1 MKYYC
6 ISLRETPERTA
17 RVQQEF
23 EREGVPVTW
32 VWGIYGKSMQIKS
45 EIPMHSDYFVTRGA
59 TALVLS
65 HHMAWN
71 LAEHDQADEF
81 MVFEDDV
88 VLPENFLERWAA
100 IRAKVDDDVDGVY
113 LQSCCVDDQKWK
125 RKHRDELWDVR
136 YPLCT
141 AAIWWRARAIPTLI
155 EYTKPA
161 NTPVDILLEQKVLP
175 KLKVLTVLPELVS
188 QLTLQGKMSSEVHA

>member
-17 RVQQEF
+17 RVKAEF
-23 EREGVPVTW
+23 DREGVPITW
-32 VWGIYGKSMQIKS
+32 VWGIFGKSMEIKS
-45 EIPMHSDYFVTRGA
+45 ETPMHSDYFVNRGV

-65 HHMAWN
+65 HHFAWN
-71 LAEHDQADEF
+71 MAQHDQAEEF

-88 VLPENFLERWAA
+88 VLPENFLAKWAA
-100 IRAKVDDDVDGVY
+100 IRAKVGDEIDGVY

-125 RKHRDELWDVR
+125 QKYRDELWDVR

-141 AAIWWRARAIPTLI
+141 AAIWWRQRAIPTLV
-155 EYTKPA
+155 EHTKPA
-161 NTPVDILLEQKVLP
+161 NTPVDILLEQKTLRH
-175 KLKVLTVLPELVS
+175 LKVS
-188 QLTLQGKMSSEVHA
+188 

>member
-17 RVQQEF
+17 RVQAEF

-32 VWGIYGKSMQIKS
+32 VWGIFGKAMEIKS
-45 EIPMHSDYFVTRGA
+45 ETPMHSDYFVNRGV

-71 LAEHDQADEF
+71 LAQHDGADEF

-88 VLPENFLERWAA
+88 VLPENFLAKWAA
-100 IRAKVDDDVDGVY
+100 IRAKVPDEVDGVY

-125 RKHRDELWDVR
+125 QKYRDELWDVR

-141 AAIWWRARAIPTLI
+141 AAIWWRQRAIPTLV
-155 EYTKPA
+155 EHTKPA
-161 NTPVDILLEQKVLP
+161 NTPVDILLEQKTLRH
-175 KLKVLTVLPELVS
+175 LKVLTVLPELVS
-188 QLTLQGKMSSEVHA
+188 QLTLQGKMESMVQA

>member
-6 ISLRETPERTA
+6 IALRETPERTA
-17 RVQQEF
+17 RVRAEF

-32 VWGIYGKSMQIKS
+32 VWGIFGKAMEIKS
-45 EIPMHSDYFVTRGA
+45 ETPMHSDYFVNRGV

-71 LAEHDQADEF
+71 LAQHDGADEF

-88 VLPENFLERWAA
+88 VLPENFLAKWAA
-100 IRAKVDDDVDGVY
+100 IRAKVPDEVDGVY

-125 RKHRDELWDVR
+125 QKYRDELWDVR

-141 AAIWWRARAIPTLI
+141 AAIWWRQRAIPTLV
-155 EYTKPA
+155 EHTRPA
-161 NTPVDILLEQKVLP
+161 NTPVDILLEQKTLRH
-175 KLKVLTVLPELVS
+175 LKVLTVLPELVS
-188 QLTLQGKMSSEVHA
+188 QLTLQGKMESMVQA

>member
-17 RVQQEF
+17 RVRAEF

-32 VWGIYGKSMQIKS
+32 VWGIFGKAMEIKS
-45 EIPMHSDYFVTRGA
+45 ETPMHSDYFVNRGV

-71 LAEHDQADEF
+71 LAQHDQAEEF

-88 VLPENFLERWAA
+88 VLPENFLAKWAA
-100 IRAKVDDDVDGVY
+100 IRAKVPDEVDGVY

-125 RKHRDELWDVR
+125 QKYRDELWDVR

-141 AAIWWRARAIPTLI
+141 AAIWWRQRAIPTLV
-155 EYTKPA
+155 EHTKPA
-161 NTPVDILLEQKVLP
+161 NTPVDILLEQKTLRH
-175 KLKVLTVLPELVS
+175 LKVLTVLPELVS
-188 QLTLQGKMSSEVHA
+188 QLTLQGKMESMVQA

>member
-1 MKYYC
+1 VKYYC

-17 RVQQEF
+17 RVKAEF

-32 VWGIYGKSMQIKS
+32 VWGIFGKSMEIKS
-45 EIPMHSDYFVTRGA
+45 ETPMHSVYFVNRGV

-65 HHMAWN
+65 HHFAWN
-71 LAEHDQADEF
+71 MAQHDQAEEF

-88 VLPENFLERWAA
+88 VLPENFLAKWAT
-100 IRAKVDDDVDGVY
+100 IRAKVGDEIDGVY

-125 RKHRDELWDVR
+125 QKYHDELWDVR

-141 AAIWWRARAIPTLI
+141 AAIWWRQRAIPTLV
-155 EYTKPA
+155 EHTKPA
-161 NTPVDILLEQKVLP
+161 NTPVDILLEQKALRH
-175 KLKVLTVLPELVS
+175 LKVLTVLPELVS
-188 QLTLQGKMSSEVHA
+188 QLTLQGKMESMVQA

>member
-17 RVQQEF
+17 RVKAEF
-23 EREGVPVTW
+23 DREGVPVTW
-32 VWGIYGKSMQIKS
+32 VWGIFGKSMEIKS
-45 EIPMHSDYFVTRGA
+45 ETPMHSDYFVNRGV

-65 HHMAWN
+65 HHFAWN
-71 LAEHDQADEF
+71 MAQHDQAEEF

-88 VLPENFLERWAA
+88 VLPENFLEKWAA
-100 IRAKVDDDVDGVY
+100 IRAKVGDEIDGVY

-125 RKHRDELWDVR
+125 QKYRDELWDVR

-141 AAIWWRARAIPTLI
+141 AAIWWRQRAIPTLV
-155 EYTKPA
+155 EHTKPA
-161 NTPVDILLEQKVLP
+161 NTPVDILLEQKALRH
-175 KLKVLTVLPELVS
+175 LKVLTVLPELVS
-188 QLTLQGKMSSEVHA
+188 QLTLQGKMESMVQA

>member
-17 RVQQEF
+17 RVKAEF
-23 EREGVPVTW
+23 EREGVPITW
-32 VWGIYGKSMQIKS
+32 VWGIFGKSMEIKS
-45 EIPMHSDYFVTRGA
+45 ETPMHSDYFVNRGV

-65 HHMAWN
+65 HHFAWN
-71 LAEHDQADEF
+71 MAQHDQAEEF

-88 VLPENFLERWAA
+88 VLPDNFLNKWAA
-100 IRAKVDDDVDGVY
+100 IRAKVGDEIDGVY

-125 RKHRDELWDVR
+125 QKYRDELWDVR

-141 AAIWWRARAIPTLI
+141 AAIWWRQRAIPTLV
-155 EYTKPA
+155 EHTKPA
-161 NTPVDILLEQKVLP
+161 NTPVDILLEQKTLRH
-175 KLKVLTVLPELVS
+175 LKVLTVLPELVS
-188 QLTLQGKMSSEVHA
+188 QLTLQGKMESMVQA

>member
-17 RVQQEF
+17 RVKAEF
-23 EREGVPVTW
+23 DREGVPITW
-32 VWGIYGKSMQIKS
+32 VWGIFGKSMEIKS
-45 EIPMHSDYFVTRGA
+45 ETPMHSDYFVNRGV

-65 HHMAWN
+65 HHFAWN
-71 LAEHDQADEF
+71 MAQHDQAEEF

-88 VLPENFLERWAA
+88 VLPENFLEKWAA
-100 IRAKVDDDVDGVY
+100 IRAKVGDEIDGVY

-125 RKHRDELWDVR
+125 QKYRDELWDVR

-141 AAIWWRARAIPTLI
+141 AAIWWRQRAIPTLV
-155 EYTKPA
+155 EHTKPA
-161 NTPVDILLEQKVLP
+161 NTPVDILLEQKTLRH
-175 KLKVLTVLPELVS
+175 LKVLTVLPELVS
-188 QLTLQGKMSSEVHA
+188 QLTLQGKMESMVQA